1 VAAGQRVMRDP
12 RESPRVRRN
21 IRLTVALLALAALG
35 FYLAFF
41 WKMAG
46 GG

>member
-1 VAAGQRVMRDP
+1 VAQERSLMRDP
-12 RESPRVRRN
+12 REDPRVRRN

-41 WKMAG
+41 WSMG
-46 GG
+46 RG

>member
-1 VAAGQRVMRDP
+1 MAGGQRLMQDP
-12 RESPRVRRN
+12 RENPRVRRN
-21 IRLTVALLALAALG
+21 IRITVALLALAALG